1 MFAGPNYILTIRSHA
16 EKGFQSV
23 RARCESEPEL
33 LKLGSGYVLY
43 ALIDAVVDRYFPLLD
58 ALETELEGIED
69 RIFAGGSPREN
80 VEALYGLKQKLGVF
94 RHAVAPL
101 LEAVNNLYGARAP
114 RICAEMKDY
123 FRDISDHLQRLNQ
136 TIESIRDT
144 IATAIAVNLSMIS
157 LQENETMKRLAAYGA
172 LVAVPTMIA
181 GVYGMNFEHMPELDW
196 KFGYATVVASHG
208 RDRRL
213 PVLSPAQGEVALMAA
228 ERTYF
233 LGTHDEELERL
244 GLQHRVWRPTVLDC
258 WRRAGIGPGS
268 KVLDVGAGPGLRRGG
283 PRGDRGPRGPRRR
296 RRALRA
302 LRRGGPRHAR
312 EPRPRERR
320 VPRARPHDRPAAGRR
335 HGRELVPLGR
345 LLRRLAGAAARQD
358 RGRDPPGRRRD
369 LP

>member
-1 MFAGPNYILTIRSHA
+1 MLINCVAYQDGKRLAEIQPDEIHRYLAMPGCFVWVALLERDRDVLEQMRAQFGLHPLAVEDAQNGHQRPKIEDYGDSLFVVLHLLEADSEGLRVGEVDVFAGPNYILTIRSHA
-16 EKGFQSV
+16 EKGFQAV

-58 ALETELEGIED
+58 ALETELEAIEG

-114 RICAEMKDY
+114 RICTEMKDY

-196 KFGYATVVASHG
+196 KFGYLTVVA
-208 RDRRL
+208 
-213 PVLSPAQGEVALMAA
+213 VM
-228 ERTYF
+228 
-233 LGTHDEELERL
+233 
-244 GLQHRVWRPTVLDC
+244 
-258 WRRAGIGPGS
+258 AGIDAY
-268 KVLDVGAGPGLRRGG
+268 LFHRLRK
-283 PRGDRGPRGPRRR
+283 
-296 RRALRA
+296 AKWL
-302 LRRGGPRHAR
+302 
-312 EPRPRERR
+312 
-320 VPRARPHDRPAAGRR
+320 
-335 HGRELVPLGR
+335 
-345 LLRRLAGAAARQD
+345 
-358 RGRDPPGRRRD
+358 
-369 LP
+369 